1 MEKFIDEDPKEHLGN
16 KGVQEDE
23 LQEADDLDKIMEE
36 FINEVLKNM
45 WAMKVCRRM
54 KYKKLIM

>member
-1 MEKFIDEDPKEHLGN
+1 MKILKNIWEIK
-16 KGVQEDE
+16 VCMEDE